1 MGRIEIGGGL
11 VYFVH
16 CHNQSGEVQDLVG
29 RAEDG
34 GWSPGTAQQGA
45 SDIARRADHEACA
58 EILEELKNY

>member
-16 CHNQSGEVQDLVG
+16 CHNQSDEVQDLVG

-34 GWSPGTAQQGA
+34 GCLNKAPRTLLDEPTTRPAPRFW
-45 SDIARRADHEACA
+45 
-58 EILEELKNY
+58 KNY